1 MRISDWCS
9 DVCSSDVLFRSR
21 DGAVD
26 IGADAY
32 AAALAQTI
40 ATPPKR
46 RRESNEP
53 PSQPSG
59 PFLRTKRSPRTG
71 LLLLYLLSRRALIT
85 QLDGT
90 QVEHEFLPVP
100 IPPIGLGISF
110 PFSDWAESVTY
121 VVNSIYEDRKS
132 TRLNSSH

>member
-1 MRISDWCS
+1 M
-9 DVCSSDVLFRSR
+9 
-21 DGAVD
+21 
-26 IGADAY
+26 
-32 AAALAQTI
+32 
-40 ATPPKR
+40 
-46 RRESNEP
+46 
-53 PSQPSG
+53 
-59 PFLRTKRSPRTG
+59 TKRSPGTG

-121 VVNSIYEDRKS
+121 VVNSIYDGDAAFLAEIDDQRPRVAVLVHQDRKS

>member
-1 MRISDWCS
+1 MIRRPPRSTRTDS
-9 DVCSSDVLFRSR
+9 LFPYTTLFRSTLGTIGVNFVVRQPKGGYGNIAPYRVVEPGERFLIRRLLNPR

-59 PFLRTKRSPRTG
+59 PFLRT
-71 LLLLYLLSRRALIT
+71 
-85 QLDGT
+85 
-90 QVEHEFLPVP
+90 
-100 IPPIGLGISF
+100 
-110 PFSDWAESVTY
+110 
-121 VVNSIYEDRKS
+121 DRKS